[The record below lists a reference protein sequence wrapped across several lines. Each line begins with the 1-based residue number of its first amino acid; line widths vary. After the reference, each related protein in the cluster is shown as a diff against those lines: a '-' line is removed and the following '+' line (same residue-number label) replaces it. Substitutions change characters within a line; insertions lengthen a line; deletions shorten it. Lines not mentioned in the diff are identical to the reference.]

1 MAIGIFKSLE
11 FGGINSAD
19 YGVYITGKAVYNA
32 PERAVEQVDIPGR
45 NGAFLMDLGR
55 FENIEVTYPC
65 GIPGD
70 DQTDFAEKISE
81 FRNAILSKRGYQRL
95 TDEYNPSEYRMASY
109 VSGMEVEAVEG
120 QQGTVG
126 EFELTFNCKP
136 QRWLTSGETAVT
148 VADGDTLTNP
158 TLFDSE
164 PLLEVEGYGT
174 IGFNGYLIN
183 LDSAVFGNV
192 DAVGGVSYPDSN
204 TVEINLNSS
213 LYNSGDPITLSNI
226 VSHSTSGNV
235 NGWQFR
241 FIYRGTGASVV
252 LKNEYVSST
261 ESGIVNSGS
270 WTSIG
275 SVNNQSGQLSAT
287 FTAGTS
293 ATGSASAIYNVYN
306 YSGSSV
312 AGQITVT
319 LTVSYDADNEKVSIT
334 GSYSSSLASAYAADF
349 YAPSLLTITA
359 DVIATSSKTY
369 LGNPTYVDCELGEAY
384 RKDGDVVSSL
394 NQYIDLG
401 SDLPKL
407 APGANT
413 FTVDSTITDLTVT
426 PRYWRV

>member
-95 TDEYNPSEYRMASY
+95 TDEYNPNEYRMASY

-174 IGFNGYLIN
+174 IGFNGYEIELEDGSVGTVQLASQTFSGEKTFTFDQSLLNNGDTITLNGTAVYTSTYDVTSATNTNSAYSSTFSGRTVTTSFSLTLSKGTDFTSTNTLTIVRAGYSVDFTSQILYTSSGNTGALSFSTSLITET
-183 LDSAVFGNV
+183 SWTWSF
-192 DAVGGVSYPDSN
+192 DAVG
-204 TVEINLNSS
+204 
-213 LYNSGDPITLSNI
+213 
-226 VSHSTSGNV
+226 
-235 NGWQFR
+235 
-241 FIYRGTGASVV
+241 
-252 LKNEYVSST
+252 SST
-261 ESGIVNSGS
+261 V
-270 WTSIG
+270 WR
-275 SVNNQSGQLSAT
+275 
-287 FTAGTS
+287 
-293 ATGSASAIYNVYN
+293 
-306 YSGSSV
+306 
-312 AGQITVT
+312 
-319 LTVSYDADNEKVSIT
+319 
-334 GSYSSSLASAYAADF
+334 
-349 YAPSLLTITA
+349 
-359 DVIATSSKTY
+359 
-369 LGNPTYVDCELGEAY
+369 LGNPTYIDCELGECY
-384 RKDGDVVSSL
+384 MYKDGSIVSL
-394 NQYIDLG
+394 NTFIDLG

-407 APGANT
+407 APGTNT
-413 FTVDSTITDLTVT
+413 FDIDSTITNLDVI
-426 PRYWRV
+426 PRWWKV

>member
-19 YGVYITGKAVYNA
+19 YGVYITGEAVYNA

-136 QRWLTSGETAVT
+136 QRWLTSGETSVT
-148 VADGDTLTNP
+148 VADGETLTNP

-174 IGFNGYLIN
+174 IGFNGYEVEIENALMGTVEVVRGEAMSYISGTGSPNCESNAIPTAKYSNVGDDFTALIN
-183 LDSAVFGNV
+183 VGINAGAPSSADVQSMTVTTQSESGTATIVKSQTSNTAFFIIEGATLTGTIGTNASTTV
-192 DAVGGVSYPDSN
+192 TAVGQVVY
-204 TVEINLNSS
+204 I
-213 LYNSGDPITLSNI
+213 
-226 VSHSTSGNV
+226 
-235 NGWQFR
+235 
-241 FIYRGTGASVV
+241 AS
-252 LKNEYVSST
+252 KQT
-261 ESGIVNSGS
+261 R
-270 WTSIG
+270 T
-275 SVNNQSGQLSAT
+275 AT
-287 FTAGTS
+287 
-293 ATGSASAIYNVYN
+293 I
-306 YSGSSV
+306 
-312 AGQITVT
+312 
-319 LTVSYDADNEKVSIT
+319 
-334 GSYSSSLASAYAADF
+334 
-349 YAPSLLTITA
+349 TITA
-359 DVIATSSKTY
+359 SINYDASTNKVSTAITAEGTLGYATIRFRRSELNSFTIESTKSI
-369 LGNPTYVDCELGEAY
+369 LGDPTYIDCEIGECY
-384 RKDGDVVSSL
+384 RYEDGAIVSL

-407 APGANT
+407 APEENT
-413 FTVDSTITDLTVT
+413 FTIDQTITELKVI
-426 PRYWRV
+426 PRWWKV

>member
-164 PLLEVEGYGT
+164 PLLEVEGGGT
-174 IGFNGYLIN
+174 VRFNGYTITLNDRDTGNVEFTVTNGLVNYNDSSVTIPN
-183 LDSAVFGNV
+183 NLLNEGDTITLDSMQSGFQYTTQGRSLKSVVTTITSDGFGNTT
-192 DAVGGVSYPDSN
+192 VGTSYPSFKN
-204 TVEINLNSS
+204 AI
-213 LYNSGDPITLSNI
+213 
-226 VSHSTSGNV
+226 
-235 NGWQFR
+235 
-241 FIYRGTGASVV
+241 VV
-252 LKNEYVSST
+252 LDF
-261 ESGIVNSGS
+261 SGCTTTYETKSVTVNF
-270 WTSIG
+270 SITTTNIDD
-275 SVNNQSGQLSAT
+275 VTAT
-287 FTAGTS
+287 
-293 ATGSASAIYNVYN
+293 ATGSVTMNIDTTAGRITWSRTLNVSTGFVVDSTFTN
-306 YSGSSV
+306 
-312 AGQITVT
+312 
-319 LTVSYDADNEKVSIT
+319 LTE
-334 GSYSSSLASAYAADF
+334 ASAY
-349 YAPSLLTITA
+349 ST
-359 DVIATSSKTY
+359 VSV
-369 LGNPTYVDCELGEAY
+369 LGHVYIDCELGECY
-384 RKDGDVVSSL
+384 KIVDGTIVSL
-394 NQYIDLG
+394 NTYIDLG
-401 SDLPKL
+401 SDIPKL
-407 APGANT
+407 APGTNT
-413 FTVDSTITDLTVT
+413 FSIDNTITDLTVT

>member
-19 YGVYITGKAVYNA
+19 YGVYITGEAVYNA

-95 TDEYNPSEYRMASY
+95 TDEYNPNEYRMASY

-158 TLFDSE
+158 TRFDSE

-174 IGFNGYLIN
+174 IGFNGYEIELEN
-183 LDSAVFGNV
+183 AQMGL
-192 DAVGGVSYPDSN
+192 
-204 TVEINLNSS
+204 VEIVSGETMPKTSWDNSTHTTVFES
-213 LYNSGDPITLSNI
+213 SAIPTSEYANAGDSFTVSANIIEPYISISIGSIKSARISTSPANGTASVTFTNKAPTLRISGITLS
-226 VSHSTSGNV
+226 
-235 NGWQFR
+235 
-241 FIYRGTGASVV
+241 GTIDADAQ
-252 LKNEYVSST
+252 T
-261 ESGIVNSGS
+261 
-270 WTSIG
+270 T
-275 SVNNQSGQLSAT
+275 T
-287 FTAGTS
+287 
-293 ATGSASAIYNVYN
+293 
-306 YSGSSV
+306 SSV
-312 AGQITVT
+312 ATITYTNNFGATLTDTITVSATLAFDADTQKIT
-319 LTVSYDADNEKVSIT
+319 LTSVATATGAFISMGKGESSIESFEVNSTVSI
-334 GSYSSSLASAYAADF
+334 
-349 YAPSLLTITA
+349 
-359 DVIATSSKTY
+359 
-369 LGNPTYVDCELGEAY
+369 LGHPTYVDCELGECY
-384 RKDGDVVSSL
+384 RIENGTIISL
-394 NQYIDLG
+394 NAYIDLG

-407 APGANT
+407 APGTNT
-413 FTVDSTITDLTVT
+413 FSIDNTITDLTVT

>member
-174 IGFNGYLIN
+174 IGFNNYTIELENAQMGL
-183 LDSAVFGNV
+183 
-192 DAVGGVSYPDSN
+192 
-204 TVEINLNSS
+204 VEIVSGEAMSKTSWNSS
-213 LYNSGDPITLSNI
+213 THTTVFESEAIPTSEYANAGDSFTVSANIIEPYISISIGSIKSATISTSPTNGTASVTFTNKAPTLRISGITLS
-226 VSHSTSGNV
+226 
-235 NGWQFR
+235 
-241 FIYRGTGASVV
+241 GTIDTDAQV
-252 LKNEYVSST
+252 T
-261 ESGIVNSGS
+261 
-270 WTSIG
+270 T
-275 SVNNQSGQLSAT
+275 
-287 FTAGTS
+287 
-293 ATGSASAIYNVYN
+293 
-306 YSGSSV
+306 SSV
-312 AGQITVT
+312 ATITYTNNIDATLTDTITVSVTLAFDADTQKIT
-319 LTVSYDADNEKVSIT
+319 LTSVATATGAFISMGKGESSIESFEVDSTVSI
-334 GSYSSSLASAYAADF
+334 
-349 YAPSLLTITA
+349 
-359 DVIATSSKTY
+359 
-369 LGNPTYVDCELGEAY
+369 LGHPTYVDCELGECY
-384 RKDGDVVSSL
+384 RIENGTIISL
-394 NQYIDLG
+394 NAYIDLG
-401 SDLPKL
+401 SDIPKL
-407 APGANT
+407 APGTNT
-413 FTVDSTITDLTVT
+413 FSIDNTITDLTVT
-426 PRYWRV
+426 PRWWKV

>member
-136 QRWLTSGETAVT
+136 QRWLVNGETAIT
-148 VADGDTLTNP
+148 VQSGDTLTNP

-164 PLLEVEGYGT
+164 PLLEVEGG
-174 IGFNGYLIN
+174 GVVRFNGNTITLNDRDTGNVEFTVMNGLIN
-183 LDSAVFGNV
+183 YDDSSVTIPNNLLNEGDTITLDSMQTVFSYITQGRSLKSVVTTITSDGFGNTTV
-192 DAVGGVSYPDSN
+192 RTSYPAGKNAFVVLDF
-204 TVEINLNSS
+204 
-213 LYNSGDPITLSNI
+213 SGDTTTYETKSVTVNFSITTTDI
-226 VSHSTSGNV
+226 DD
-235 NGWQFR
+235 
-241 FIYRGTGASVV
+241 
-252 LKNEYVSST
+252 
-261 ESGIVNSGS
+261 
-270 WTSIG
+270 
-275 SVNNQSGQLSAT
+275 AT
-287 FTAGTS
+287 AT
-293 ATGSASAIYNVYN
+293 ATGSVTMNIDTAAGRITWTRTLNVPTGFVVDSTEMN
-306 YSGSSV
+306 
-312 AGQITVT
+312 
-319 LTVSYDADNEKVSIT
+319 LTE
-334 GSYSSSLASAYAADF
+334 ASAY
-349 YAPSLLTITA
+349 ST
-359 DVIATSSKTY
+359 VSV
-369 LGNPTYVDCELGEAY
+369 LGHVYIDCELGECY
-384 RKDGDVVSSL
+384 KIVDGTIVSL
-394 NQYIDLG
+394 NTYIDLG
-401 SDLPKL
+401 SDIPKL

-413 FTVDSTITDLTVT
+413 FTVDSTITGLTVT
-426 PRYWRV
+426 PRYWKV

>member
-19 YGVYITGKAVYNA
+19 YGVYITGEAVYNA

-136 QRWLTSGETAVT
+136 QRWLVNGETAVT

-158 TLFDSE
+158 TRFDSE

-174 IGFNGYLIN
+174 IGFNGYEIELEDGSVGTIQLASQTFSGEKTFTFDQSLLN
-183 LDSAVFGNV
+183 NGDTITLSGTAVYTSTSDVTSATNTNSAYSSTISGRIVTTSFSLTLSKGTDFTSSNTLTIV
-192 DAVGGVSYPDSN
+192 RAGSPVDFTSQILYTSSGDTGTLSFSTSLLVETSWTWSFDAVGDS
-204 TVEINLNSS
+204 
-213 LYNSGDPITLSNI
+213 
-226 VSHSTSGNV
+226 
-235 NGWQFR
+235 
-241 FIYRGTGASVV
+241 
-252 LKNEYVSST
+252 
-261 ESGIVNSGS
+261 
-270 WTSIG
+270 
-275 SVNNQSGQLSAT
+275 T
-287 FTAGTS
+287 FWR
-293 ATGSASAIYNVYN
+293 
-306 YSGSSV
+306 
-312 AGQITVT
+312 
-319 LTVSYDADNEKVSIT
+319 
-334 GSYSSSLASAYAADF
+334 
-349 YAPSLLTITA
+349 
-359 DVIATSSKTY
+359 
-369 LGNPTYVDCELGEAY
+369 LGNPTYIDCELGECY
-384 RKDGDVVSSL
+384 MYKDGSIVSL
-394 NQYIDLG
+394 NTFIDLG

-407 APGANT
+407 APGINT
-413 FTVDSTITDLTVT
+413 FDTDSTITELKVI
-426 PRYWRV
+426 PRWWKV